1 MPLKQGNLLNLLLT
15 TIIFSGKEMTSVQ
28 KTQHAHFIGIGGSGM
43 NGIAMILLG
52 LGYQVSG
59 SDLKPSAVTERL
71 EALGATCYTGHS
83 RDNLVNADLVVA
95 STAIPPDNVELVE
108 AKTRGLPVVHRS
120 EMLAWLMNR
129 QRGIAV
135 AGAHGK
141 TTTTSMIALVLEK
154 NEFEPTIVIGGEL
167 TEIGGNAKL
176 GRGEYLVAEADES
189 DGSFLK
195 LDPLIEVI
203 TNIEDDHLDYYKS
216 MDNILAAFREF
227 MAKVPENGL
236 AVVCLDDP
244 RLRELLV
251 DFNRPC
257 QTYALENPDADYT
270 IKDLRLNDDVTS
282 GDVYFHGSYLGTL
295 KLKVPG
301 RHNLSNALAVIAVG
315 RFIGLT
321 FDSAASVLENFTGA
335 GRRFQ
340 LTGEVNGIRVIDDY
354 AHHPTEIKATLKAAV
369 QVKTGR
375 VVSVFQPHRYS
386 RTAILGERFG
396 EAFKDADIIIVSDL
410 YSAGEDPIEGVSAK
424 TIISAI
430 ERQDGREVIYL
441 PTKKE
446 ILNFLVRTVRPGD
459 IVLTMGAGDIWNTG
473 VELVARLKERQDI
486 G

>member
-1 MPLKQGNLLNLLLT
+1 
-15 TIIFSGKEMTSVQ
+15 
-28 KTQHAHFIGIGGSGM
+28 M
-43 NGIAMILLG
+43 NGIAIILLG
-52 LGYQVSG
+52 MGYKVSG

-71 EALGATCYTGHS
+71 AELGATCYIGHS
-83 RDNLVNADLVVA
+83 GENLGNAELVVA
-95 STAIPPDNVELVE
+95 STAIPPDNEELVA
-108 AKTRGLPVVHRS
+108 AKVRGLPVVHRS
-120 EMLAWLMNR
+120 EMLAWLMKR
-129 QRGIAV
+129 QKGIAV

-154 NEFEPTIVIGGEL
+154 NDIQPTIVIGGEL

-176 GRGEYLVAEADES
+176 GQGEYLVAEADES

-195 LDPLIEVI
+195 LDPFIEVI
-203 TNIEDDHLDYYKS
+203 TNIEDDHLDYYKT
-216 MDNILAAFREF
+216 MENILAAFREF
-227 MAKVPENGL
+227 LAKVPENGL
-236 AVVCLDDP
+236 AVVCLDDL

-251 DFNRPC
+251 DFNRPYE
-257 QTYALENPDADYT
+257 TYALENPGADYMF
-270 IKDLRLNDDVTS
+270 KNMRLNGNVTA
-282 GDVYFHGSYLGTL
+282 GDVYYQGAYIGTL
-295 KLKVPG
+295 RLKVHG
-301 RHNLSNALAVIAVG
+301 RHNLSNALAVVAVG
-315 RFIGLT
+315 RFIGLD
-321 FDSAASVLENFTGA
+321 FDAIASVLENFTGA

-396 EAFKDADIIIVSDL
+396 EAFADADIIIISDL
-410 YSAGEDPIEGVSAK
+410 YSAGEHPIEGVSAE

-430 ERQDGREVIYL
+430 ERHDGREVIYL
-441 PTKKE
+441 PTKTD
-446 ILNFLVRTVRPGD
+446 IVNFLVPTVRPGD
-459 IVLTMGAGDIWNTG
+459 MVLTMGAGDIWNAG

>member
-1 MPLKQGNLLNLLLT
+1 M
-15 TIIFSGKEMTSVQ
+15 Q
-28 KTQHAHFIGIGGSGM
+28 KTQHVHFIGIGGSGM
-43 NGIAMILLG
+43 NGIAIILLG
-52 LGYQVSG
+52 MGYKVSG

-71 EALGATCYTGHS
+71 AELGATCYIGHS
-83 RDNLVNADLVVA
+83 GENLGNAELVVA
-95 STAIPPDNVELVE
+95 STAIPPDNEELVA
-108 AKTRGLPVVHRS
+108 AKLRGLPVVHRS
-120 EMLAWLMNR
+120 EMLAWLMKR
-129 QRGIAV
+129 QKGIAI

-141 TTTTSMIALVLEK
+141 TTTTSMVALVLEK
-154 NEFEPTIVIGGEL
+154 NDIQPTIVIGGEL

-195 LDPLIEVI
+195 LDPFIEVI
-203 TNIEDDHLDYYKS
+203 TNIEDDHLDYYKT
-216 MDNILAAFREF
+216 MENILAAFREF
-227 MAKVPENGL
+227 LAKVPENGL

-244 RLRELLV
+244 RLRELLD
-251 DFNRPC
+251 DFNRPYE
-257 QTYALENPDADYT
+257 TYALENPEADYMFKN
-270 IKDLRLNDDVTS
+270 IRLNGNVTA
-282 GDVYFHGSYLGTL
+282 GDVYYQGAYIGTL
-295 KLKVPG
+295 RLKVHG
-301 RHNLSNALAVIAVG
+301 RHNLSNALAVVAVG
-315 RFIGLT
+315 RFIGLD
-321 FDSAASVLENFTGA
+321 FDAIASVLENFTGA

-396 EAFKDADIIIVSDL
+396 EAFADADIIIISDL
-410 YSAGEDPIEGVSAK
+410 YSAGEHPIEGISAE

-430 ERQDGREVIYL
+430 ERHDGREVIYL
-441 PTKKE
+441 PTKTD
-446 ILNFLVRTVRPGD
+446 IVNFLVPTVRPGD
-459 IVLTMGAGDIWNTG
+459 MVLTMGAGDIWNAG

>member
-1 MPLKQGNLLNLLLT
+1 M
-15 TIIFSGKEMTSVQ
+15 Q
-28 KTQHAHFIGIGGSGM
+28 KTQHVHFIGIGGSGM
-43 NGIAMILLG
+43 NGIAIILLG
-52 LGYQVSG
+52 MGYKVSG

-71 EALGATCYTGHS
+71 AELGATCYIGHS
-83 RDNLVNADLVVA
+83 GENLGNAELVVA
-95 STAIPPDNVELVE
+95 STAIPPDNEELVA
-108 AKTRGLPVVHRS
+108 AKLRGLPVVHRS
-120 EMLAWLMNR
+120 EMLAWLMKR
-129 QRGIAV
+129 QKGIAI

-141 TTTTSMIALVLEK
+141 TTTTSMVALVLEK
-154 NEFEPTIVIGGEL
+154 NDIQPTIVIGGEL

-195 LDPLIEVI
+195 LDPFIEVI
-203 TNIEDDHLDYYKS
+203 TNIEDDHLDYYKT
-216 MDNILAAFREF
+216 MENILAAFREF
-227 MAKVPENGL
+227 LAKVPENGL

-244 RLRELLV
+244 RLRELLD
-251 DFNRPC
+251 DFNRPYE
-257 QTYALENPDADYT
+257 TYALENPEADYMFKS
-270 IKDLRLNDDVTS
+270 IRLNGNVTA
-282 GDVYFHGSYLGTL
+282 GDVYYQGAYIGTL
-295 KLKVPG
+295 RLKVHG
-301 RHNLSNALAVIAVG
+301 RHNLSNALAVVAAG
-315 RFIGLT
+315 RFIGLD
-321 FDSAASVLENFTGA
+321 FDAIASVLENFTGA

-396 EAFKDADIIIVSDL
+396 EAFADADIIIISDL
-410 YSAGEDPIEGVSAK
+410 YSAGEHPIEGISAE

-430 ERQDGREVIYL
+430 ERHDGREVIYL
-441 PTKKE
+441 PTKTD
-446 ILNFLVRTVRPGD
+446 IVNFLVPTVRPGD
-459 IVLTMGAGDIWNTG
+459 MVLTMGAGDIWNAG